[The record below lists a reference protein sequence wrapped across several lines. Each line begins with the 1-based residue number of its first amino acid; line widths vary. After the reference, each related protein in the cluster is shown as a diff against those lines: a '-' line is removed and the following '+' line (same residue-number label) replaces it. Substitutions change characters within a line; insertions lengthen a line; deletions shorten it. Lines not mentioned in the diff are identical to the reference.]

1 MEYSKI
7 ELDKAT
13 LHILKTKKFK
23 KVSIDVLLSDTVDE
37 KNLSYRMMLSRAI
50 ESKSKKYDTKQKIN
64 MKLDMLYGA
73 NFGFSSSKIG
83 DVTYIDASVDGVNP
97 KYVGDPNL
105 LNDFFTF
112 LHEMLFNPSLDDKNI
127 KEEKRLLID
136 DYKFEYENKSVYALI
151 RSNKIAF
158 KNEKARFKYNGEEEI
173 VKKITTKELNDYYKY
188 VLENNKVDII
198 VLGDVEDDV
207 VDLAKKYFD
216 FGVKK
221 RFNPIDLEDK
231 KITKTEYVK
240 EKTKSNQSQLVIKYR
255 TNTRIND
262 KDDLALVL
270 ANTIFGGFSSSL
282 LFANVREKESLC
294 YSVSSTNSRYK
305 GCITVTAGINAI
317 NYDKALEVIFKQLDD
332 MKNGNFK
339 DELLEMAK
347 LSLISSIKKGTDSLS
362 SIAKKIYSDEL
373 LNDKFD
379 LYDGIDELEKLT
391 KDDVI
396 RVINKLELDL
406 VYFLEG
412 VDNND

>member
-347 LSLISSIKKGTDSLS
+347 LSLISSIKKVQ
-362 SIAKKIYSDEL
+362 IH
-373 LNDKFD
+373 
-379 LYDGIDELEKLT
+379 
-391 KDDVI
+391 
-396 RVINKLELDL
+396 
-406 VYFLEG
+406 
-412 VDNND
+412 